1 MRNDR
6 IAGLFAFL
14 LLIGAFVQA
23 QPNQVLTLDPGVA
36 PHKEIDAV
44 YQTFSR
50 AYDNLDPVLVSDL
63 YGNEA
68 LYLAPGRP
76 IQKGREE
83 IHKSFK
89 GFFDWAREKGRTLSV
104 SFHIVERGVNG
115 NLAYD
120 VGIYTLKGS
129 GGGMPDGEDQ
139 GKFVV
144 IARKREDGTWYFQ
157 VDGYSFLKPNQ

>member
-1 MRNDR
+1 MNYHRSAR
-6 IAGLFAFL
+6 LFAL
-14 LLIGAFVQA
+14 LLLVSPFVQS
-23 QPNQVLTLDPGVA
+23 QPNQVLTLDPGVT

-44 YQTFSR
+44 YRTFSR
-50 AYDNLDPVLVSDL
+50 AYDILDPSLVSDL
-63 YGNEA
+63 YGSEA

-104 SFHIVERGVNG
+104 SFRIVERGVSG

-144 IARKREDGTWYFQ
+144 IVRKREDGTWYFQ
-157 VDGYSFLKPNQ
+157 VDGYSFLKSNQ